1 VLGLAGGIGVAF
13 AREYFDRSFHSARQV
28 EKELGIDCLGV
39 LPVIAPPPWQLPRW
53 HRDTAKDHRVIAKS
67 KGRHRF
73 VIDEPF
79 SRFAETLRHL
89 KVTADTSVVHR
100 PNKIVGVTSA
110 RPREGRTLIAA
121 NLSEMIALSGCR
133 ALLIDGELRSPDL
146 TAQFAPKAKAG
157 LAEVIAGRAATNDL
171 VWRDST
177 SNLEFLPT
185 AKIPVRDPLTKEDLS
200 PAALFQRT
208 QLTPEGLKTLLQSVW
223 DVYDYVILDLPP
235 IAPAADVEA
244 ISPLIDAFILV
255 IEFGRTSQ
263 QAVIE
268 ALNAT
273 PPVAEKLLGAVLNKA
288 DATELERLES

>member
-1 VLGLAGGIGVAF
+1 
-13 AREYFDRSFHSARQV
+13 
-28 EKELGIDCLGV
+28 
-39 LPVIAPPPWQLPRW
+39 
-53 HRDTAKDHRVIAKS
+53 
-67 KGRHRF
+67 
-73 VIDEPF
+73 
-79 SRFAETLRHL
+79 
-89 KVTADTSVVHR
+89 
-100 PNKIVGVTSA
+100 
-110 RPREGRTLIAA
+110 
-121 NLSEMIALSGCR
+121 
-133 ALLIDGELRSPDL
+133 LLIDGELRSPDL